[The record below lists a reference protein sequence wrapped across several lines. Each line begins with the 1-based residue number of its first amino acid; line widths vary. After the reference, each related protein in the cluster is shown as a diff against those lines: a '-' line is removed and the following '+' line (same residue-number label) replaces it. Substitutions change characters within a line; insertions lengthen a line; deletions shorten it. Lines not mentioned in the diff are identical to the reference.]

1 MNSFIVIVFG
11 FWNHW
16 NQASYYFL
24 ISFVFCICLLYVVC
38 FLQMILIY
46 IAESTLS
53 EQGELKPLST
63 SPEQQESASSSS
75 KGSNSSQL
83 QPLMSI
89 LGGVA
94 TALILVS
101 VVIVVT
107 MRLRCGGGRRDLHG
121 SSSHDHTWKTDSGEN
136 SSVDLQAVD
145 HHQTGV
151 LLRNSSPGE
160 HYSWKAGSGL
170 VLWYGILL
178 YVSIGVR

>member
-1 MNSFIVIVFG
+1 
-11 FWNHW
+11 
-16 NQASYYFL
+16 
-24 ISFVFCICLLYVVC
+24 
-38 FLQMILIY
+38 MILIY

-170 VLWYGILL
+170 VLWYVTLL
-178 YVSIGVR
+178 YVSIGVRSCEMVHVCTSFEVKSVCM